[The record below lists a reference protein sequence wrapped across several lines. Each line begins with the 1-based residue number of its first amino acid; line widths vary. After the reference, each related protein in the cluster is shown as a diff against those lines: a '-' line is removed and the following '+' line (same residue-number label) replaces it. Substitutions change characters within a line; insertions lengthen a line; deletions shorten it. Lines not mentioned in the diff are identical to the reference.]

1 MAPLPWASCW
11 TSLPALSLGPEDR
24 TNRQEAAQG
33 TQGSVLTLLLQAVD
47 P

>member
-1 MAPLPWASCW
+1 MAPLPWASCR
-11 TSLPALSLGPEDR
+11 TSLPAPSLGPEDR
-24 TNRQEAAQG
+24 TNRQEVAKG